1 MKRNDYETPSSEAF
15 EVSLEGTILSDLENP
30 QQGEEQGWDG
40 DQP

>member
-1 MKRNDYETPSSEAF
+1 MKKNDYETPSGEAF

-30 QQGEEQGWDG
+30 RQGEEQGWDG